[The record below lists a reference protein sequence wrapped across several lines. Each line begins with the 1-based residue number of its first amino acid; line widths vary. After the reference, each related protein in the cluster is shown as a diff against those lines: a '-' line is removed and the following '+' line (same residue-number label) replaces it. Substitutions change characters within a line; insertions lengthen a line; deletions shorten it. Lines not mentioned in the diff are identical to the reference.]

1 MQKHMFPAWCVDSV
15 DDVFPILS
23 RLPTFLSAEG
33 LLLGNGMEWDGMGVP
48 GCDIVRSNYKLVYNR
63 HHQIRNLLK
72 NSLIL
77 VDLLTKANF

>member
-33 LLLGNGMEWDGMGVP
+33 LLLGNGMEWDGMGWN
-48 GCDIVRSNYKLVYNR
+48 GGTRLR
-63 HHQIRNLLK
+63 HCALELQ
-72 NSLIL
+72 
-77 VDLLTKANF
+77 VGV